1 MTDTTEEKSY
11 CMKCDV
17 LVHRPSGVAYTGV
30 PSYDRFIG
38 SPAILFGE
46 KRDSLSATLGTEGL
60 ILTWTENKR
69 TKREEIP
76 YLSISEIGISRRK
89 KSEILGYS
97 ELAAAT
103 LGAGLLGL
111 ALASVE
117 YFGEFSTLTVQT
129 GIRKLE
135 IWLTEPNAWAAEIQ
149 SRTSAIKPLC
159 PSCSREIASD
169 FSICPYCGYKLRPSC
184 PSCGREVKPDFTLC
198 PSCGTKLKSISAIG
212 KDKQEVK

>member
-46 KRDSLSATLGTEGL
+46 KRDSLSATLGIVGL
-60 ILTWTENKR
+60 ILTWTENKKTR
-69 TKREEIP
+69 REEIS
-76 YLSISEIGISRRK
+76 YLSFSEIGIGRRK
-89 KSEILGYS
+89 KSEILSYS
-97 ELAAAT
+97 GLAAAT
-103 LGAGLLGL
+103 LAAGVIGL
-111 ALASVE
+111 ALGALE
-117 YFGEFSTLTVQT
+117 YFGEIPTLAIRT
-129 GIRKLE
+129 GVRSLE
-135 IWLTEPNAWAAEIQ
+135 MWLTEPNAWAAEIQ
-149 SRTSAIKPLC
+149 SRMSAIKPLC

-169 FSICPYCGYKLRPSC
+169 FSICPYCGYKLMPNC
-184 PSCGREVKPDFTLC
+184 PSCGREVRPDFILC

-212 KDKQEVK
+212 KNKQEVK